1 MTLAVFLV
9 SPVGHQ
15 YDLGG
20 VPGLARRESYDLG
33 GIPGL
38 TCREP
43 V

>member
-1 MTLAVFLV
+1 MAGCGVFPERTSMTLAVFLV
-9 SPVGHQ
+9 SPVGSR

-20 VPGLARRESYDLG
+20 VPGL
-33 GIPGL
+33 